1 MAPLS
6 CDLASASTFGLRS
19 PTRRSDSNTS
29 PWVLLVVAVLLI
41 AFGFYALLH
50 YWLGRRL
57 IGPIFSESP
66 RRRAAWVVLALLM
79 LSGMAAMVVGRVL
92 PRSPGV
98 IALQWVGLIAMGWM
112 TVTIGLVVVRDLLW
126 ALYAGI
132 ERVAAG
138 RQSYEDPEAEAARA
152 SRRAFLRTSSSLAVV
167 GASAVL
173 SADGVRRAREIAA
186 LKYVDIPI
194 ATLDPAL
201 DGLTILQLSDV
212 HVGDMV
218 RREYVQQVVDRC
230 ATVDADLIVITGDL
244 VDGPVEDLRDEL
256 APIAKLSAPLGTFFV
271 TGNHEYYSRPLEW
284 IEHLRTLGVHVLLD
298 EHVVLEHAGAKIVLG
313 GITDYNAP
321 DVIPEHLA
329 DPRAAFEGAPEGP
342 LRILLAHQPRSYPQA
357 EGLGVHLQLSGHTHG
372 GQIWPF
378 GLLVPLQQHF
388 IAGLH
393 RVFDSTWLYI
403 SRGTGYW
410 GPPMRVGSASEI
422 TVLTLRRRG

>member
-1 MAPLS
+1 M
-6 CDLASASTFGLRS
+6 
-19 PTRRSDSNTS
+19 
-29 PWVLLVVAVLLI
+29 VAALII

-57 IGPIFSESP
+57 IGRILSESP
-66 RRRAAWVVLALLM
+66 WRRAAWVVLALLM
-79 LSGMAAMVVGRVL
+79 LSAMAGMVVGRVL
-92 PRSPGV
+92 PRSPV
-98 IALQWVGLIAMGWM
+98 VLALQWVGLVAMGWM
-112 TVTIGLVVVRDLLW
+112 TVTVGLVVIRDVLW
-126 ALYAGI
+126 AVYALI

-138 RQSYEDPEAEAARA
+138 RASYADAEAEAARA

-167 GASAVL
+167 GASALL

-201 DGLTILQLSDV
+201 DGFTILQLSDV

-218 RREYVQQVVDRC
+218 RREYVQQIVDRC
-230 ATVDADLIVITGDL
+230 ATVDADLIAITGDL
-244 VDGPVEDLRDEL
+244 IDAPLDGLREEI
-256 APIAKLSAPLGTFFV
+256 APIAQLSAPLGTFFV
-271 TGNHEYYSRPLEW
+271 TGNHEYYSGPLEW
-284 IEHLRTLGVHVLLD
+284 IAHLRTLGVRPLLD
-298 EHVVLEHAGAKIVLG
+298 EHVVLEHAGAPIVLG

-321 DVIPEHLA
+321 DVIAEHRS

-342 LRILLAHQPRSYPQA
+342 LRILLAHQPRSYPQT
-357 EGLGVHLQLSGHTHG
+357 EGLGVDLQLSGHTHG

-388 IAGLH
+388 VAGLH

-410 GPPMRVGSASEI
+410 GPPMRVGSPSEI